1 MKIPEA
7 IKKAADGMFKW
18 RGVEAMGGKDVLAW
32 VKKNG
37 EPAFAVQGPDLRIQ
51 QRCLNGDKS
60 MFNNHGMRLDL
71 SLQKNL
77 GLDARLERRGY
88 QPFLVGGAGQTMGE
102 GLVSADELDQGI
114 TSALSVALDA
124 DIVHFTLMP
133 MTGKPWNDGQ
143 KCTPYYSAK
152 KQKVLCGTKP
162 EGMISTQKYDDRTGG
177 YIKVKGVDFCTIAPT
192 ISETEGGVVGEITD
206 DRFFLMHSFNMDPR
220 RNASPPKKVAKAITD
235 CGGLLYPSLAIA
247 DVPSFN
253 FGSCCLFARLPLAL
267 RVLKPYKERSR
278 GVSPVTV
285 YNTDA
290 WTDVTRD
297 FVGSAASELFDQLTG
312 RWEIQ
317 YGSHMMTLGPRL
329 MEDARTRGPEVK
341 VLKSVSQLRSA
352 LKRKRSRW
360 HRGMSDVDILN
371 ATDTTDLRY
380 PYLEVKVNGILRVPD
395 TFPVATCPGYLRA
408 RTREFLSMIGFNG
421 ILLTVPVKGA
431 LKEALRNDDPQAQW
445 DYAWMVRD
453 AVIAWQEK
461 QDATVNHYRDNW
473 LENVSE
479 TIWRGGHRDPSE
491 SDFNTPTLVRS
502 NPARLKATKVK
513 RHVGFCPCCGKNFKV
528 VGGLLVDHGYKRPGK
543 GYLEGG
549 CIGVGHKPHETSP
562 ELAKRY
568 MKMLAGQKEK
578 VKASL
583 VALPRSTSLVRSQR
597 GEKVTLTRGECPER
611 VWDHVYGL
619 VERGLQAEI
628 QLLST
633 EMKRVDSLVKT
644 WERKP
649 LKTVLEEEAA
659 NQADRDKVKSAAEA
673 KKAEKIADQ
682 IRKYQKR
689 IDLAVSRK
697 NAKPLVSVY
706 EDAPRKLQDLHG
718 GSKAI
723 SKQDA
728 LALLNRNH
736 VWEAFGLPTDEMYA
750 KYYLA
755 TFQQILL
762 SMGGWGEPIPWPK
775 SLSPTLAKSN
785 PAKASP
791 RYVYHVTYANRLKS
805 IEENGLSPKAG
816 GVMGRGGYA
825 GHSSG
830 RLFLTDADG
839 VDFWYER
846 AEQAANDL
854 SDNPFEDGFTP
865 VVLRMPMPKTKF
877 VDEPGSSDSGHD
889 AWYVTKRIPVGWKS
903 RRSGHVEIWDGSSW
917 IKIWDWNKIDF
928 LLAYDAEQYEGEE
941 LLSFKYQNDNP
952 LAQIGDNTR

>member
-77 GLDARLERRGY
+77 GLDVRLERRGY
-88 QPFLVGGAGQTMGE
+88 QPLLVGGAGQTMGE

-491 SDFNTPTLVRS
+491 SDFNTPTL
-502 NPARLKATKVK
+502 
-513 RHVGFCPCCGKNFKV
+513 
-528 VGGLLVDHGYKRPGK
+528 
-543 GYLEGG
+543 
-549 CIGVGHKPHETSP
+549 
-562 ELAKRY
+562 
-568 MKMLAGQKEK
+568 
-578 VKASL
+578 
-583 VALPRSTSLVRSQR
+583 
-597 GEKVTLTRGECPER
+597 
-611 VWDHVYGL
+611 
-619 VERGLQAEI
+619 
-628 QLLST
+628 
-633 EMKRVDSLVKT
+633 
-644 WERKP
+644 
-649 LKTVLEEEAA
+649 
-659 NQADRDKVKSAAEA
+659 
-673 KKAEKIADQ
+673 
-682 IRKYQKR
+682 
-689 IDLAVSRK
+689 
-697 NAKPLVSVY
+697 
-706 EDAPRKLQDLHG
+706 
-718 GSKAI
+718 
-723 SKQDA
+723 
-728 LALLNRNH
+728 
-736 VWEAFGLPTDEMYA
+736 
-750 KYYLA
+750 
-755 TFQQILL
+755 
-762 SMGGWGEPIPWPK
+762 
-775 SLSPTLAKSN
+775 AKSN